1 MLVVYHNNQTKL
13 EKKSKDTWNLTVNW
27 EGPTKKFWINF
38 PYPLL
43 KIIKQPNN
51 INDSYKQFTIK
62 AESVKS
68 LASFLKEKKNHLSY
82 DSSIEM
88 LFDLGNQLQ
97 SLERFYMGIPFM
109 DINDIIVVDEKHYFY
124 LNDNKLLDIKNNK
137 LDIDEPYKKSLFFSP
152 ELDNIKQLPTSI
164 SYKAGFYSLASMV
177 VFCMLDDKIT
187 EDNKNAVMAPIYTS
201 KLYLALMR
209 MLEKDPSDIFYLII

>member
-1 MLVVYHNNQTKL
+1 MRVVYHNNQTKL

-43 KIIKQPNN
+43 KIIKQTNN

-97 SLERFYMGIPFM
+97 SLERFYMGIP
-109 DINDIIVVDEKHYFY
+109 
-124 LNDNKLLDIKNNK
+124 KNNK

-187 EDNKNAVMAPIYTS
+187 EDNSY
-201 KLYLALMR
+201 LY
-209 MLEKDPSDIFYLII
+209 

>member
-1 MLVVYHNNQTKL
+1 MRVVYHNNQTKL

-43 KIIKQPNN
+43 KIIKQTNN

-82 DSSIEM
+82 GKPITIFRKI
-88 LFDLGNQLQ
+88 LYGN
-97 SLERFYMGIPFM
+97 
-109 DINDIIVVDEKHYFY
+109 
-124 LNDNKLLDIKNNK
+124 
-137 LDIDEPYKKSLFFSP
+137 
-152 ELDNIKQLPTSI
+152 T
-164 SYKAGFYSLASMV
+164 
-177 VFCMLDDKIT
+177 
-187 EDNKNAVMAPIYTS
+187 IYG
-201 KLYLALMR
+201 YQ
-209 MLEKDPSDIFYLII
+209 

>member
-1 MLVVYHNNQTKL
+1 MRVVYHNNQTKL

-43 KIIKQPNN
+43 KIIKQTKVKDN
-51 INDSYKQFTIK
+51 YKQFTIK
-62 AESVKS
+62 AESIKS

-109 DINDIIVVDEKHYFY
+109 DINDIIDVDEKHYFY

-164 SYKAGFYSLASMV
+164 SYKAGYYSLASMV

-187 EDNKNAVMAPIYTS
+187 EDNKNAIMSPIYTS
-201 KLYLALMR
+201 KLYWALMR
-209 MLEKDPSDIFYLII
+209 MLEKDPSDRFYLII

>member
-1 MLVVYHNNQTKL
+1 
-13 EKKSKDTWNLTVNW
+13 
-27 EGPTKKFWINF
+27 
-38 PYPLL
+38 
-43 KIIKQPNN
+43 
-51 INDSYKQFTIK
+51 
-62 AESVKS
+62 
-68 LASFLKEKKNHLSY
+68 
-82 DSSIEM
+82 
-88 LFDLGNQLQ
+88 
-97 SLERFYMGIPFM
+97 MGIPFM

-201 KLYLALMR
+201 TLYWALMR
-209 MLEKDPSDIFYLII
+209 MLEKDPSDRFYLII